1 MQYYAPRRKAQNA
14 GGQAQ
19 IDGGPAQIAGGQA
32 QIAGGQPQID
42 GGPLTS
48 IIPDMRLFII
58 INIKLWKYFRN
69 KKPKVYLMKYKK

>member
-1 MQYYAPRRKAQNA
+1 MTAWAPCGANNDEVKVAGA
-14 GGQAQ
+14 GGQ
-19 IDGGPAQIAGGQA
+19 PQIAGGQA

>member
-1 MQYYAPRRKAQNA
+1 MYFTIFNVSDCNTIQYYAPRRKAQNA

-58 INIKLWKYFRN
+58 INIKL
-69 KKPKVYLMKYKK
+69 